1 MMNNDH
7 VFNRIIKLLDDI
19 ASVKEASD
27 TNMADKSSVSK
38 TKPTADP
45 LASVGSLD
53 LPDPDDAISYA
64 SVGQAG
70 ASPNPNATFVGE
82 DPKNE
87 KPSKTVGRLDFP
99 LEKYKKHASAVPTE
113 ELLKDAVSLG
123 NSILY
128 DIIQEEEQPV
138 KQAHAPAQV
147 QNTNEKK
154 EAVVDTSTFEHVKT
168 AEDVVQLSSG
178 VLDAVKKQAEFHAQ
192 LVGEYLYGNLLSK
205 SLVKAAEEE
214 EKADEEKEKEED
226 SEPADTADNPAP
238 NLQEHKEPVDAL
250 TEAEEKKNSNA
261 NGDSKE
267 PEEEAEKKLEKEV
280 SAVAENAAQDAAEKT
295 VEEGS
300 ASDNDSLD
308 LEEALGA
315 LNEMDSAGGNN
326 EKEILEM
333 LATALSQVAG
343 EQGLP
348 QLEGLGEGGAKLASA
363 IKKASAEGKL
373 KPFKPNTLAKKLAL
387 DYMKSYVSEL
397 LTRSTRKRVKV

>member
-1 MMNNDH
+1 
-7 VFNRIIKLLDDI
+7 
-19 ASVKEASD
+19 
-27 TNMADKSSVSK
+27 MADKSSVSK

-53 LPDPDDAISYA
+53 LPDPDDAISHA

-70 ASPNPNATFVGE
+70 ASPNPDATFVGE

-99 LEKYKKHASAVPTE
+99 LEKYKKHASVVPTE

-138 KQAHAPAQV
+138 KKAHAPVQV

-178 VLDAVKKQAEFHAQ
+178 VLDAIKKQAEFHAQ

-214 EKADEEKEKEED
+214 NANEEKEKEED

-238 NLQEHKEPVDAL
+238 NLQEDKEPVDAL
-250 TEAEEKKNSNA
+250 AEAEEKKNSNA

-280 SAVAENAAQDAAEKT
+280 SSVAENAAQEAAEKT

-300 ASDNDSLD
+300 APDTDSLD

-343 EQGLP
+343 EKGLP

-363 IKKASAEGKL
+363 IKRASAEGKL

>member
-70 ASPNPNATFVGE
+70 ASPNPDATFVGE

-113 ELLKDAVSLG
+113 ELLRDAVSLG

-138 KQAHAPAQV
+138 KQAHVPAQA

-214 EKADEEKEKEED
+214 NVDEEKEED

-238 NLQEHKEPVDAL
+238 NLQEDKEPVDAL
-250 TEAEEKKNSNA
+250 AEAEEKKNSNA
-261 NGDSKE
+261 TGDSKE
-267 PEEEAEKKLEKEV
+267 PEEETEKRLEKEV
-280 SAVAENAAQDAAEKT
+280 SAVAENAAQEAAEKT

-300 ASDNDSLD
+300 APDTDSLD

-315 LNEMDSAGGNN
+315 LNEMDSAGGSN

>member
-1 MMNNDH
+1 MNNDH

-70 ASPNPNATFVGE
+70 ASPNPDATFVGE

-99 LEKYKKHASAVPTE
+99 LEKYKKHASAVSTE
-113 ELLKDAVSLG
+113 ELLRDAVSLG
-123 NSILY
+123 NSILF

-138 KQAHAPAQV
+138 KQAHVPAQA

-154 EAVVDTSTFEHVKT
+154 EAVVDTSKFEHVKT

-205 SLVKAAEEE
+205 SIVKAAEEE
-214 EKADEEKEKEED
+214 KVDEETEKEED
-226 SEPADTADNPAP
+226 SEPADDTDNPAP
-238 NLQEHKEPVDAL
+238 NLQEDKEPVDAL
-250 TEAEEKKNSNA
+250 VEAEEKKNSNST
-261 NGDSKE
+261 GDSE
-267 PEEEAEKKLEKEV
+267 GSEEETEKRLKEEI
-280 SAVAENAAQDAAEKT
+280 AAAAAENAAQEAAEKT

-300 ASDNDSLD
+300 APDTDSLD

-315 LNEMDSAGGNN
+315 LNEMNSAEGSN

-333 LATALSQVAG
+333 LATALSQIAG

>member
-1 MMNNDH
+1 MNNDH

-70 ASPNPNATFVGE
+70 ASPNPDATFVGE

-113 ELLKDAVSLG
+113 ELLRDAVSLG

-138 KQAHAPAQV
+138 KQAHVPAQA

-154 EAVVDTSTFEHVKT
+154 EAVVDTSKFEHVKT

-214 EKADEEKEKEED
+214 KEKEED
-226 SEPADTADNPAP
+226 SEPADNLAP
-238 NLQEHKEPVDAL
+238 NLQEDKEPVDAL
-250 TEAEEKKNSNA
+250 VEAEEKKNSDST
-261 NGDSKE
+261 GDSKE
-267 PEEEAEKKLEKEV
+267 PEEETEKRLEKEV
-280 SAVAENAAQDAAEKT
+280 SAVAENAAQEAAEKT

-300 ASDNDSLD
+300 APDTDSLD

>member
-113 ELLKDAVSLG
+113 ELLRDAVSLG

-128 DIIQEEEQPV
+128 DIIQEDEQPV
-138 KQAHAPAQV
+138 KQAHVPAQA
-147 QNTNEKK
+147 QNTTAKK
-154 EAVVDTSTFEHVKT
+154 EAVVDTSMFEHVKT

-205 SLVKAAEEE
+205 SIVKAAEEE
-214 EKADEEKEKEED
+214 KVDEEKEKEED
-226 SEPADTADNPAP
+226 SEPADDTDNPAP
-238 NLQEHKEPVDAL
+238 NLQEDKEPVDAL
-250 TEAEEKKNSNA
+250 VEAEEKKNSNST
-261 NGDSKE
+261 GDSKE
-267 PEEEAEKKLEKEV
+267 PEEEAEKRLEKEV
-280 SAVAENAAQDAAEKT
+280 SAVAENAAQEAAEKKI
-295 VEEGS
+295 EEGS
-300 ASDNDSLD
+300 SPDNDSLD